1 MALVFI
7 VAAGVP
13 VLGLFMVPLPAL
25 YYRLKLGRNLALAAT
40 AVAAILWGVV
50 LKATGADLFVF
61 IEQLVLGMVLGECLA
76 RGLSAEKAVGISACA
91 AVAAGTAILFYYAQ
105 NAGVGLMDFISAH
118 VTASLNLYR
127 DIYKNMGIPQES
139 LRTLSAAL
147 DDARYIV
154 IRTFPGL
161 WAATAFFGAWAC
173 LLMVRPWLRA
183 GQLMLPALESLN
195 RWVAPEAL
203 IWGVIACGILML
215 VPHTSVR
222 FVGLN
227 GLFVV
232 LSAYFFQGVAIMS
245 HQFGKKGVPGI
256 LRWFL
261 YSLIVLQPYVLFF
274 VIGLGIFDMWLD
286 MRRLKQPKETN
297 GVS

>member
-1 MALVFI
+1 
-7 VAAGVP
+7 
-13 VLGLFMVPLPAL
+13 
-25 YYRLKLGRNLALAAT
+25 
-40 AVAAILWGVV
+40 
-50 LKATGADLFVF
+50 
-61 IEQLVLGMVLGECLA
+61 
-76 RGLSAEKAVGISACA
+76 
-91 AVAAGTAILFYYAQ
+91 
-105 NAGVGLMDFISAH
+105 
-118 VTASLNLYR
+118 
-127 DIYKNMGIPQES
+127 
-139 LRTLSAAL
+139 
-147 DDARYIV
+147 
-154 IRTFPGL
+154 
-161 WAATAFFGAWAC
+161 
-173 LLMVRPWLRA
+173 
-183 GQLMLPALESLN
+183 
-195 RWVAPEAL
+195 
-203 IWGVIACGILML
+203 
-215 VPHTSVR
+215 VR